1 MIIINKIKLFKQF
14 KRSLNPNL
22 RNELS
27 GKFNVRIDKAYRIY
41 GVINVPE
48 TMIGDAY
55 SLKKSDIDKIS
66 ENYIKLYIKQLSDLL
81 DNNGMREM
89 YKRYD
94 LKKIDKYSWLIVIG
108 FSLFKS
114 NVYYNI
120 LYYVA
125 LPILV
130 VSSIITFILFT

>member
-1 MIIINKIKLFKQF
+1 MNIIKKIKLFKQF